1 MTKSTRTAT
10 LLLLAAFLL
19 GAVAGGGALA
29 LYRRPPGLGHNGGP
43 SGYLS
48 RLAKDLDLTPVQRDS
63 VGQILERYKPR
74 MDSIWQDIR
83 PKFETVRAE
92 RRSEINAHLTPDQQR
107 RYAQLRIQP
116 ERRATH
122 RSVRRPHRSERR
134 RE

>member
-19 GAVAGGGALA
+19 GAVAGGGALS
-29 LYRRPPGLGHNGGP
+29 LYRRPPGMGHNGGP

-48 RLAKDLDLTPVQRDS
+48 RLSKDLDLTPVQRDS
-63 VGQILERYKPR
+63 VGQILERYESR

-92 RRSEINAHLTPDQQR
+92 LRSEINAHLTPDQQR
-107 RYAQLRIQP
+107 RYAVLL
-116 ERRATH
+116 ERQDA
-122 RSVRRPHRSERR
+122 RR
-134 RE
+134 RNGKDASNAPR